1 MIERLEFQRGGV
13 WYARY
18 FKGLVTF
25 LVGHSK
31 SEKSTAIE
39 VLLYPLGL
47 TTATVMPEVRSC
59 QYIRLVFRVFSV
71 KSSVLRRAARRRT
84 WREPVCNPP
93 AILWWRSRGCTRALV
108 SRVWVA
114 AALAGSL

>member
-1 MIERLEFQRGGV
+1 MQARKRHPSGGRSFFSTDQHPGAGGAPVGPSLVIERLEFQRDGV

-31 SEKSTAIE
+31 SGKSTAIE

-59 QYIRLVFRVFSV
+59 QYVRLVFRAFSV
-71 KSSVLRRAARRRT
+71 KSSVLRSVARRRA
-84 WREPVCNPP
+84 W
-93 AILWWRSRGCTRALV
+93 
-108 SRVWVA
+108 
-114 AALAGSL
+114 